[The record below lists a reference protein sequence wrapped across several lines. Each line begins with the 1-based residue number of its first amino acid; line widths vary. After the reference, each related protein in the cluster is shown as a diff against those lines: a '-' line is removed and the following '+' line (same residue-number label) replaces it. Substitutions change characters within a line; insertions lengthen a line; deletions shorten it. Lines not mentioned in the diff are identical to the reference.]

1 MQGGTGLL
9 TDRREVLAGAVA
21 ALRDLHTVLFQCG
34 SGELGGLA
42 GDLAELR
49 AVCGA
54 QLVGVVAEAEARGVA
69 AESQHASTTAWVA
82 DHAWHSRREASTIA
96 GAARLLRRAELGPIT
111 DAVLGVDIDPAAA
124 VVVGREY
131 QKLAPDL
138 IVEARPFVLE
148 KFVTVAAEHGPSGA
162 RRLREEILATYG
174 REGEFD
180 DHTDRCRRHIDLSS
194 GRETSPGVWEYALT
208 VDGEGRAVVEATI
221 GPLSAP
227 RPDRETGA
235 RDPRPVGLRRG
246 QALIEALR
254 RSVTATQHVPTSP
267 KAVLMVTMNYQDLA
281 AGVGAGTVLGS
292 RATGTPISPT
302 TIRRLA
308 CDAALIPTV
317 LGAAGE
323 ILDQGRL
330 QRLFTTAQTRTLWL
344 RDRHCTF
351 PHCDVPAAWCDC
363 HHLVHWLDGGRTD
376 LDNAALLCPRH
387 HTITHRDRL
396 AGTPS
401 QQGVSWDTRPGT
413 YQPPDQHRPQPAP
426 PTLRMLVPHTTPG
439 TLRT

>member
-9 TDRREVLAGAVA
+9 ADRRQVLTGAVA

-54 QLVGVVAEAEARGVA
+54 QLVGVVAEAETRGVV

-82 DHAWHSRREASTIA
+82 DVAWHSRREAATIA
-96 GAARLLRRAELGPIT
+96 GAARLLGRTELGPVT
-111 DAVLGVDIDPAAA
+111 DAVLSVDVDPATA

-138 IVEARPFVLE
+138 APEARPLVLDLMC
-148 KFVTVAAEHGPSGA
+148 TAAADHGPGQV
-162 RRLREEILATYG
+162 RRLREEILANYG
-174 REGEFD
+174 RTGQFD
-180 DHTDRCRRHIDLSS
+180 DHTDRCRRHIDLSP
-194 GRETSPGVWEYALT
+194 GRETSPGIWEYALT

-227 RPDRETGA
+227 RPDPNTGA

-254 RSVTATQHVPTSP
+254 RSVTAAGHVPTSP

-281 AGVGAGTVLGS
+281 AQVGAGTVLGS
-292 RATGTPISPT
+292 RAAGTPISPT

-308 CDAALIPTV
+308 CDAGLIPTV
-317 LGAAGE
+317 LGGDGE
-323 ILDQGRL
+323 VLDQGRM
-330 QRLFTTAQTRTLWL
+330 QRLFTTAQTRALWL

-351 PHCDVPAAWCDC
+351 PHCDIPAAWTDA
-363 HHLVHWLDGGRTD
+363 HHLVHWIDGGPT
-376 LDNAALLCPRH
+376 N
-387 HTITHRDRL
+387 L
-396 AGTPS
+396 ANGASRQADPL
-401 QQGVSWDTRPGT
+401 
-413 YQPPDQHRPQPAP
+413 AP
-426 PTLRMLVPHTTPG
+426 PATP
-439 TLRT
+439 R